1 MSNTPRISLIEE
13 SQHPE
18 LAPLITKIKAERGGK
33 FLNLYRTL
41 AHSPGVC
48 EGWLHLFTEI
58 RQKAKLD
65 DLSRELAIMRVAVV
79 NGADY
84 EYTQHIPFALK
95 AGMTQAQID
104 DLPSWTIS
112 DAFTPKM
119 RAVLAYTDSMTRE
132 IHVPDAIFAAVRKHF
147 DEREM
152 VELTATIG
160 GYNLVSRFL
169 EAMQMP
175 HESGPAKAHS

>member
-1 MSNTPRISLIEE
+1 MSRLSLIDEA
-13 SQHPE
+13 QHPE
-18 LAPLITKIKAERGGK
+18 LAPLITKIKAERGGR

-48 EGWLHLFTEI
+48 EGWLHLFTEL

-65 DLSRELAIMRVAVV
+65 DLSRELATLEVAVL

-84 EYTQHIPFALK
+84 EYKAHVPFALK
-95 AGMTQAQID
+95 AGMTQAQLD
-104 DLPSWTIS
+104 ALPGWQVSDLYS
-112 DAFTPKM
+112 AKM
-119 RAVLAYTDSMTRE
+119 RAVLAYTDSMTRQ
-132 IHVPDAIFAAVRKHF
+132 IHVPQAIFAAVRAHF

-169 EAMQMP
+169 EAMDMP
-175 HESGPAKAHS
+175 PETGVMKAHD

>member
-1 MSNTPRISLIEE
+1 MSRLSLIDEA
-13 SQHPE
+13 QHPE
-18 LAPLITKIKAERGGK
+18 LSSLITKIKAERGGR

-48 EGWLHLFTEI
+48 EGWLHLFTEL

-65 DLSRELAIMRVAVV
+65 DLSRELATLEVAVL

-84 EYTQHIPFALK
+84 EYKAHVPFALK
-95 AGMTQAQID
+95 AGMTQAQLD
-104 DLPSWTIS
+104 ALPGWQVSDLYS
-112 DAFTPKM
+112 AKM
-119 RAVLAYTDSMTRE
+119 RAVLAYTDSMTRQ
-132 IHVPDAIFAAVRKHF
+132 IHVPQAIFAAVRAHF

-169 EAMQMP
+169 EAMDMP
-175 HESGPAKAHS
+175 PETGVMKAHD

>member
-1 MSNTPRISLIEE
+1 MSRISLIEE

-18 LAPLITKIKAERGGK
+18 LGPLIAKIKAERGGR

-48 EGWLHLFTEI
+48 EGWLHLFTEL

-65 DLSRELAIMRVAVV
+65 DLSRELATLEVAVL

-84 EYTQHIPFALK
+84 EYKAHVPFALK
-95 AGMTQAQID
+95 AGMTQAQLD
-104 DLPSWTIS
+104 GLPGWQVS
-112 DAFTPKM
+112 DVFSSRM
-119 RAVLAYTDSMTRE
+119 RAVLAYTDAMTRN
-132 IHVPDAIFAAVRKHF
+132 IRVPDPIFAAVRAHF
-147 DEREM
+147 DEREL

-169 EAMQMP
+169 EAVQMP
-175 HESGPAKAHS
+175 HETGAMQAHD

>member
-1 MSNTPRISLIEE
+1 MSRISLIEE

-18 LAPLITKIKAERGGK
+18 LSPLITKIKAERGGR

-48 EGWLHLFTEI
+48 EGWLHLFTEL

-65 DLSRELAIMRVAVV
+65 NLSRELATLEVAVL

-84 EYTQHIPFALK
+84 EYKAHVPFALK
-95 AGMTQAQID
+95 AGMTQAQLD
-104 DLPSWTIS
+104 ALPGWQVSDLYS
-112 DAFTPKM
+112 AKM
-119 RAVLAYTDSMTRE
+119 RAVLAYTDSMTRQ
-132 IHVPDAIFAAVRKHF
+132 IHVPQAIFAAVRAHF

-169 EAMQMP
+169 EAMDMP
-175 HESGPAKAHS
+175 PETGVMKAHD

>member
-1 MSNTPRISLIEE
+1 MSRIPLIEE
-13 SQHPE
+13 AEHPE
-18 LAPLITKIKAERGGK
+18 LSPLISRIKAERGGR

-41 AHSPGVC
+41 AHSPGIC

-58 RQKAKLD
+58 RQRARLD
-65 DLSRELAIMRVAVV
+65 GLSRELAIMRVAVI

-84 EYTQHIPFALK
+84 EFKAHQPFALRE
-95 AGMTQAQID
+95 GMTQAQID
-104 DLPSWTIS
+104 ALTAWTVSDLY
-112 DAFTPKM
+112 TPKM

-132 IHVPDAIFAAVRKHF
+132 IHVPDGVFAAVRAHF
-147 DEREM
+147 DERET

-169 EAMQMP
+169 EAVQMP
-175 HESGPAKAHS
+175 HETGDLKAHN

>member
-1 MSNTPRISLIEE
+1 MSRISLIDEAD
-13 SQHPE
+13 HPE
-18 LAPLITKIKAERGGK
+18 LAPLIAKIKKERGGK

-41 AHSPGVC
+41 AHSPGVA
-48 EGWLHLFTEI
+48 EGWLHLFTEL

-95 AGMTQAQID
+95 AGMTQEQID
-104 DLPSWTIS
+104 ALPSWTVS
-112 DAFTPKM
+112 DVFPAKM

-175 HESGPAKAHS
+175 HENGPAKAHD